1 MLKCIQGWQ
10 VQVLWHVGEAFQPE
24 APILAPSGR
33 WSFPRRGCQAPLG
46 PLALFLVER
55 RLQGMLTQAPGIPVS
70 KLYEFWGMQI
80 EEMSSRLVLLL
91 AEKFMGFRLKNQSM
105 LKLVT
110 KMSTDWAENRVLV
123 LKASV
128 ETWGLPPEVSLEESW
143 EQPQASSQVTF
154 KI

>member
-1 MLKCIQGWQ
+1 
-10 VQVLWHVGEAFQPE
+10 
-24 APILAPSGR
+24 
-33 WSFPRRGCQAPLG
+33 
-46 PLALFLVER
+46 
-55 RLQGMLTQAPGIPVS
+55 MLTQAPGIPVS